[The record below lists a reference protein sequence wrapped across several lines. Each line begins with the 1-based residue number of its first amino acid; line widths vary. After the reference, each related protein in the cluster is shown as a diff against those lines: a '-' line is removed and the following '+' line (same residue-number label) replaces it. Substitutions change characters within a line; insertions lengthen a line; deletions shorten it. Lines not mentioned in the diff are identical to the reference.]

1 MLELVGVSHSYH
13 ARKANFEHGLHQV
26 LDDVSLTLHR
36 GETLGIIGRNGAG
49 KTTLLR
55 LMAGIL
61 APSRG
66 RVWRRPGISCSLLT
80 IGLGF
85 QPALSGRD
93 NALLSAM
100 LQGASRREA
109 QSHLAEIKEFSELGN
124 SFDEPVKTYS
134 AGMRARLGFT
144 TALMTHVDV
153 LLIDEVLGVGDAA
166 FREKASTAMRDMLGG
181 DQTVVL
187 VSHMADQVRQLC
199 GRAVL
204 LEDARVKAAGA
215 VDEVLG
221 VYQSQARL
229 RRSQVPPVSDP
240 TSARRACTAFTISAT
255 NTPSMPP
262 STIASASIRVRR
274 GLMGDSGG
282 WAERS
287 MRTARMSGNVLAMA
301 DCSFDFSLNRLLM
314 PAM

>member
-1 MLELVGVSHSYH
+1 MTPGEVMLELVDVHHSYH
-13 ARKANFEHGLHQV
+13 GRKDNFEHGVHQV
-26 LDDVSLTLHR
+26 LDGVSLRLRR

-66 RVWRRPGISCSLLT
+66 QVWRKPGTSCSLLT

-85 QPALSGRD
+85 QPSLSGRD
-93 NALLSAM
+93 NARLSAM

-109 QSHLAEIKEFSELGN
+109 ENYLADIHEFSELGR

-166 FREKASTAMRDMLGG
+166 FRQKASTAMRNKVGG

-187 VSHMADQVRQLC
+187 VSHMAEQVRQLC

-204 LEDARVKAAGA
+204 LEEARVKAEGE
-215 VDEVLG
+215 VDGVLEA
-221 VYQSQARL
+221 YANQA
-229 RRSQVPPVSDP
+229 
-240 TSARRACTAFTISAT
+240 T
-255 NTPSMPP
+255 PP
-262 STIASASIRVRR
+262 S
-274 GLMGDSGG
+274 GG
-282 WAERS
+282 
-287 MRTARMSGNVLAMA
+287 V
-301 DCSFDFSLNRLLM
+301 
-314 PAM
+314 

>member
-1 MLELVGVSHSYH
+1 MSDGPGKVASRHDAIGVEAPGAALDSRDVMLELVDVSHSYH
-13 ARKANFEHGLHQV
+13 ARKANFEQGLHRV
-26 LDDVSLTLHR
+26 LDGVSLRLHR

-66 RVWRRPGISCSLLT
+66 QVWRRPGTSCSLLT

-85 QPALSGRD
+85 QPELSGRD
-93 NALLSAM
+93 NALLAAM
-100 LQGASRREA
+100 LQGASKREA
-109 QSHLAEIKEFSELGN
+109 AGYLADIQEFSELGR

-134 AGMRARLGFT
+134 SGMRARLGFT

-166 FREKASTAMRDMLGG
+166 FRQKASAAMRDKLGG

-199 GRAVL
+199 TRGVL
-204 LEDARVKAAGA
+204 LKEARVAADGD
-215 VDEVLG
+215 VDGVLRTYRG
-221 VYQSQARL
+221 
-229 RRSQVPPVSDP
+229 QVPP
-240 TSARRACTAFTISAT
+240 
-255 NTPSMPP
+255 
-262 STIASASIRVRR
+262 
-274 GLMGDSGG
+274 SGG
-282 WAERS
+282 
-287 MRTARMSGNVLAMA
+287 T
-301 DCSFDFSLNRLLM
+301 
-314 PAM
+314 

>member
-1 MLELVGVSHSYH
+1 MTPGEGNSAGERAGAAASEASTAGATGEVMLELVDVYHSYN
-13 ARKANFEHGLHQV
+13 ARKDNFEHGVHRV
-26 LDDVSLTLHR
+26 LDGVSLKLHR

-66 RVWRRPGISCSLLT
+66 EVWRRPGTSCSLLT

-85 QPALSGRD
+85 QPSLSGRD

-100 LQGASRREA
+100 LQGATKREA
-109 QSHLAEIKEFSELGN
+109 EGYLADIHEFSELGR

-166 FREKASTAMRDMLGG
+166 FRQKASTAMRDKVGG

-187 VSHMADQVRQLC
+187 VSHMAEQVRQLC

-204 LEDARVKAAGA
+204 LEEARVKAEGE
-215 VDEVLG
+215 VDGVLDTYRG
-221 VYQSQARL
+221 
-229 RRSQVPPVSDP
+229 QVRP
-240 TSARRACTAFTISAT
+240 T
-255 NTPSMPP
+255 P
-262 STIASASIRVRR
+262 
-274 GLMGDSGG
+274 
-282 WAERS
+282 
-287 MRTARMSGNVLAMA
+287 
-301 DCSFDFSLNRLLM
+301 LL
-314 PAM
+314 

>member
-1 MLELVGVSHSYH
+1 MTGGADTAASVSDAPVAEAPGAEPSGGDVMLELVDVSHSYH
-13 ARKANFEHGLHQV
+13 ARKANFEHGLHRV
-26 LDDVSLTLHR
+26 LDVVSLTLHR

-66 RVWRRPGISCSLLT
+66 HVWRRPGISCSLLT

-85 QPALSGRD
+85 QPELSGRD

-100 LQGASRREA
+100 LQGASKREA
-109 QSHLAEIKEFSELGN
+109 TGYLADIQEFSELGR

-134 AGMRARLGFT
+134 SGMRARLGFT

-153 LLIDEVLGVGDAA
+153 LLIDEVLGVGDAG
-166 FREKASTAMRDMLGG
+166 FRQKASAAMRDKLGG
-181 DQTVVL
+181 EQTVVL

-204 LEDARVKAAGA
+204 LENARVAAQGD
-215 VDEVLG
+215 VDEVLE
-221 VYQSQARL
+221 VYQRQAP
-229 RRSQVPPVSDP
+229 Q
-240 TSARRACTAFTISAT
+240 
-255 NTPSMPP
+255 
-262 STIASASIRVRR
+262 
-274 GLMGDSGG
+274 GSG
-282 WAERS
+282 
-287 MRTARMSGNVLAMA
+287 SG
-301 DCSFDFSLNRLLM
+301 
-314 PAM
+314 PAGI

>member
-1 MLELVGVSHSYH
+1 MVEGGVVGAPGDTGVSSTGDAGPGPGSGDVMLELVDVYHSYH
-13 ARKANFEHGLHQV
+13 ARKDNFEHGVHRV
-26 LDDVSLTLHR
+26 LDGVSLKLHR

-66 RVWRRPGISCSLLT
+66 TVWRRPGISCSLLT

-85 QPALSGRD
+85 QPSLSGRD

-100 LQGASRREA
+100 LQGATKREA
-109 QSHLAEIKEFSELGN
+109 EGYLADIHEFSELGR

-153 LLIDEVLGVGDAA
+153 LLIDEVLGVGDAD
-166 FREKASTAMRDMLGG
+166 FRQKASKAMRDKVGG

-187 VSHMADQVRQLC
+187 VSHMAEQVRQLC

-204 LEDARVKAAGA
+204 LEEARVKAEGEVAEVLWVYQGQTPQAPASGA
-215 VDEVLG
+215 V
-221 VYQSQARL
+221 
-229 RRSQVPPVSDP
+229 
-240 TSARRACTAFTISAT
+240 
-255 NTPSMPP
+255 
-262 STIASASIRVRR
+262 
-274 GLMGDSGG
+274 
-282 WAERS
+282 
-287 MRTARMSGNVLAMA
+287 
-301 DCSFDFSLNRLLM
+301 
-314 PAM
+314 